1 MYAKCGSM
9 EDAWRAFTKMPS
21 HNVVSWNVIILA
33 RAKCGLGQKALELV
47 EQMQSECV
55 QPDPV
60 TFVRILNACDS
71 LQALEEDGH
80 AHRQMIEFG
89 CDYNVFIG
97 NSLTDMYAKFG
108 SMEDAWGV
116 FNKMPS
122 QDVVSWNCHDSG
134 IREMWSRAEVIRTI
148 SPNATRRCAT

>member
-1 MYAKCGSM
+1 
-9 EDAWRAFTKMPS
+9 MPS
-21 HNVVSWNVIILA
+21 HNVVSWNVIILG
-33 RAKCGLGQKALELV
+33 RAKCGLGQKGLELV

-71 LQALEEDGH
+71 LQALEEDRC
-80 AHRQMIEFG
+80 AHRQMIEIG
-89 CDYNVFIG
+89 CDCNVFIG
-97 NSLTDMYAKFG
+97 NSLMDMYAKCG
-108 SMEDAWGV
+108 SIKDAWGV

-134 IREMWSRAEVIRTI
+134 ICEMWPRAEVIRTI
-148 SPNATRRCAT
+148 SPNATRCAT

>member
-21 HNVVSWNVIILA
+21 RNVVSWNVIILGH
-33 RAKCGLGQKALELV
+33 AKCGLGQKALELV
-47 EQMQSECV
+47 EQMQSKCV

-71 LQALEEDGH
+71 LQALEEGRL
-80 AHRQMIEFG
+80 ALRQMIEIG
-89 CDYNVFIG
+89 CDCNVFIG
-97 NSLTDMYAKFG
+97 NSLTDMYAKCG
-108 SMEDAWGV
+108 SMKDAWGV

-122 QDVVSWNCHDSG
+122 QDGVSWNCCDSG
-134 IREMWSRAEVIRTI
+134 IHEMWPRAEVNGTI
-148 SPNATRRCAT
+148 SPNATRCAT